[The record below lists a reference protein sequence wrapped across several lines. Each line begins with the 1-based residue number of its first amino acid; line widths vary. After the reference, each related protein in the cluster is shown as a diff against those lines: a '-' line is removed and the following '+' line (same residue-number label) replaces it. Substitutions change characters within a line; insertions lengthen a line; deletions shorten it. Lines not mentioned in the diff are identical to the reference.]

1 MWETLETLYADLTR
15 GGSCEPGDMDKA
27 ADVDTQ
33 EALYETVRDI
43 RAALLPP
50 EPEQPR
56 ALTLTLNGHEAAT
69 LIRALSEAKSWN
81 PEYQALKSRVYE
93 LTAPD
98 DEQSGD

>member
-1 MWETLETLYADLTR
+1 MKTKEFTGIKRSADAVLMAESKRMWETLEHVYADLTR

-50 EPEQPR
+50 
-56 ALTLTLNGHEAAT
+56 
-69 LIRALSEAKSWN
+69 
-81 PEYQALKSRVYE
+81 
-93 LTAPD
+93 APD